1 MFGLKAI
8 RLLPTKRAIQVMSRR
23 SLNVH
28 EHVAMDVLRSGGVAV
43 PNFGVAK
50 TAQQAVDVARKLS
63 SSDFVVKAQVLAGGR
78 GRGKFSSG
86 LKGGVKLVYSTE
98 EVHETARLMLGT
110 SSITNSSYFISKS
123 SPNFHII

>member
-8 RLLPTKRAIQVMSRR
+8 RLLPAKKAIQVMARR
-23 SLNVH
+23 ALNVH

-50 TAQQAVDVARKLS
+50 TPQEAMDVARKLS

-98 EVHETARLMLGT
+98 EVYEVSKQMLG
-110 SSITNSSYFISKS
+110 
-123 SPNFHII
+123 